1 MEDIAFLAIQNV
13 LLKVVSCDF
22 VVSKNMRNFAPMSYN
37 DITSITDPL
46 EAIKALFAEL
56 TVVKEELSA
65 SKSDVASL
73 KRNSTRQNVTIKRI
87 TLERDQ
93 FKKKAETLEAEL
105 QKLGGKFVEKDSS
118 NSGTPPT
125 KQSIKKQVLQRTK
138 SLRQPSGKKPGGQQG
153 HEGHSICKTQN
164 PDEIEEHKVKV
175 CPHCGCAIPDDT
187 EQTCVKSIQV
197 IDITGP
203 LSLPSVTEHKVYSAV
218 CPHCH
223 KTVKG
228 DSPTGDCKKVMYG
241 PKLQTLVV
249 YLSVV
254 QSIPY
259 NRIEEI
265 VTDIFMVS
273 SFSEGSIKNVLKK
286 NKQKATPIYDSILDY
301 IEKQK
306 AAGMDETGAYINKKL
321 CWFWCLQCPRFCYV
335 FADESRGIKAL
346 EDHEVVN
353 RLVGLI
359 LYTDRH
365 GTYFKLQVAGHQVCL
380 VHLLRNLQYLNDLNP
395 EQKWSSRIQELL
407 RDAIHKSKTVP
418 LEEIDKEYYKKKL
431 GEALEENVAQYERKG
446 SNDFQ
451 ALQNGLI
458 NCEDYIFTFLEHE
471 EVPHHNNSSE
481 ASIRVLKV
489 KTKVSGGFRT
499 KEGADEFACFHSI
512 AETAKRNDISKF
524 TALYQLISDM
534 APQSNFIEDLISKES

>member
-1 MEDIAFLAIQNV
+1 
-13 LLKVVSCDF
+13 
-22 VVSKNMRNFAPMSYN
+22 MSYN

-56 TVVKEELSA
+56 TNVKEELSTC
-65 SKSDVASL
+65 KSDNAAF
-73 KRNSTRQNVTIKRI
+73 KRNSTRQNLTIKRI
-87 TLERDQ
+87 TQERDQ
-93 FKKKAETLEAEL
+93 FEKEVKALRSELE
-105 QKLGGKFVEKDSS
+105 KLGGKYVEKDSS
-118 NSGTPPT
+118 NSDTPPT
-125 KQSIKKQVLQRTK
+125 KQSIKKQIVQRTK
-138 SLRQPSGKKPGGQQG
+138 SLRQPSGKKPGGQEG
-153 HEGHSICKTQN
+153 HEGHSISKTQT
-164 PDEIEEHKVKV
+164 PDGTEEHKVKV
-175 CPHCGCAIPDDT
+175 CPHCGCAILDDA
-187 EQTCVKSIQV
+187 EQTCIKSTQV

-203 LSLPSVTEHKVYSAV
+203 MSLPYVTEHKAYSTV

-228 DSPTGDCKKVMYG
+228 ASPTGNCKKTMYG

-265 VTDIFMVS
+265 VKEIFMVS
-273 SFSEGSIKNVLKK
+273 SFSEGSIKNILKK

-306 AAGMDETGAYINKKL
+306 AAGMDETGMYIDKKL
-321 CWFWCLQCPRFCYV
+321 CWFWCLQCPKFCYV
-335 FADESRGIKAL
+335 FADKSRGIQAL
-346 EDHEVVN
+346 EDHGIVN
-353 RLVGLI
+353 RLAGLI

-395 EQKWSSRIQELL
+395 DQKWSSGIQELL
-407 RDAIHKSKTVP
+407 REAIHKSKTMP
-418 LEEIDKEYYKKKL
+418 LDQIDKDYYKKKL
-431 GEALEENVAQYERKG
+431 HEALEEDLSSYERKG
-446 SNDFQ
+446 KSDFQ

-458 NCEDYIFTFLEHE
+458 NCEEYVFTFLEHE

-489 KTKVSGGFRT
+489 KGKVSGGFRT
-499 KEGADEFACFHSI
+499 HEGADEFACFHSI
-512 AETAKRNDISKF
+512 AETAKRNKISKF

-534 APQSNFIEDLISKES
+534 APNSNFFDNLTSKES

>member
-1 MEDIAFLAIQNV
+1 
-13 LLKVVSCDF
+13 
-22 VVSKNMRNFAPMSYN
+22 MSYN

-56 TVVKEELSA
+56 TTVKEELSA
-65 SKSDVASL
+65 SRSDVASL

-87 TLERDQ
+87 TQERDQ
-93 FKKKAETLEAEL
+93 FKKEVESLRSELE
-105 QKLGGKFVEKDSS
+105 KFGGKHVEKDSS
-118 NSGTPPT
+118 NSSIPPT
-125 KQSIKKQVLQRTK
+125 KQPIEKQVVQRTK
-138 SLRQPSGKKPGGQQG
+138 SLRQPSGKKPGGQHG
-153 HEGHSICKTQN
+153 HEGHSISKTQN
-164 PDEIEEHKVKV
+164 PDGIEEHKAKV
-175 CPHCGCAIPDDT
+175 CPHCGCAIPDDA
-187 EQTCVKSIQV
+187 EQTCVKSVQV

-223 KTVKG
+223 QTVKG
-228 DSPTGDCKKVMYG
+228 DSPTGNCKKVMYG

-265 VTDIFMVS
+265 ITDIFMVS
-273 SFSEGSIKNVLKK
+273 SFSDGSIKNILKK

-306 AAGMDETGAYINKKL
+306 AAGMDETGAYINNKL

-395 EQKWSSRIQELL
+395 EQKWSSGIQELL

-418 LEEIDKEYYKKKL
+418 LDKIDKEYYKKKL
-431 GEALEENVAQYERKG
+431 SEALEENVAPYERKG
-446 SNDFQ
+446 ANDFQ

-499 KEGADEFACFHSI
+499 KDGADEFACFHSI
-512 AETAKRNDISKF
+512 AETAKRNGISKF

-534 APQSNFIEDLISKES
+534 APKSNFIEDLISRES